1 MSKQIQSKGI
11 KFLKTSKNFSAHCFA
26 SCQTHRSYFSKMT
39 GFRPIHLKLSP
50 WDSAALG
57 YCFLAQLGELLA
69 PSHACKHR
77 GTDGLC
83 TSSPKPPQKQQQ
95 PPAPHGLLQHQ
106 ELHPQKG
113 IAWRAWHTPTL
124 PLRAVALLS
133 PTPTDQH
140 LLLEQFGVEEEGTW
154 QPPLVTPLPP
164 TVSRRPLPVRR
175 APVGRAEGSR
185 QGPRRQ
191 LDVDGEG
198 LHGDPRSP
206 TAPRPCPAPLAG
218 SAAAAAGPSRPAPPP
233 PCGCR
238 TAVPGL
244 PLCGRRVSVFS
255 RNPEPV
261 PGPEQERAPI
271 FLVPHSQPQ
280 RPSRGS
286 PRQCLGDEG
295 RPLKL
300 SVIPMP

>member
-1 MSKQIQSKGI
+1 MG
-11 KFLKTSKNFSAHCFA
+11 FSSTGLLLPSTAGRP
-26 SCQTHRSYFSKMT
+26 SRSEPRMQTPRH
-39 GFRPIHLKLSP
+39 GWPLHLKP
-50 WDSAALG
+50 QTTPETAA
-57 YCFLAQLGELLA
+57 A
-69 PSHACKHR
+69 
-77 GTDGLC
+77 
-83 TSSPKPPQKQQQ
+83 TSSPWAVAAPRAPPTKGHCLEGLAHTH
-95 PPAPHGLLQHQ
+95 PPSQGC
-106 ELHPQKG
+106 G
-113 IAWRAWHTPTL
+113 IAL
-124 PLRAVALLS
+124 PDTHR
-133 PTPTDQH
+133 PTPSPRAIRGGRGGDLAATPR
-140 LLLEQFGVEEEGTW
+140 
-154 QPPLVTPLPP
+154 PPH

-175 APVGRAEGSR
+175 APVGRAQGSR

-244 PLCGRRVSVFS
+244 PVCGRRVSVFS

>member
-1 MSKQIQSKGI
+1 MAFAPQAPNHPRNSSSHQLPMGCCSTKSSTHKRALPGGLGTHPPSLSGLWHCSPRHPQ
-11 KFLKTSKNFSAHCFA
+11 TNTFS
-26 SCQTHRSYFSKMT
+26 SSNSGWKRR
-39 GFRPIHLKLSP
+39 GP
-50 WDSAALG
+50 G
-57 YCFLAQLGELLA
+57 
-69 PSHACKHR
+69 SHP
-77 GTDGLC
+77 
-83 TSSPKPPQKQQQ
+83 SSPP
-95 PPAPHGLLQHQ
+95 
-106 ELHPQKG
+106 
-113 IAWRAWHTPTL
+113 
-124 PLRAVALLS
+124 S
-133 PTPTDQH
+133 
-140 LLLEQFGVEEEGTW
+140 
-154 QPPLVTPLPP
+154 PP

-175 APVGRAEGSR
+175 APVGRAQGSR

-244 PLCGRRVSVFS
+244 PVCGQRVSVFS